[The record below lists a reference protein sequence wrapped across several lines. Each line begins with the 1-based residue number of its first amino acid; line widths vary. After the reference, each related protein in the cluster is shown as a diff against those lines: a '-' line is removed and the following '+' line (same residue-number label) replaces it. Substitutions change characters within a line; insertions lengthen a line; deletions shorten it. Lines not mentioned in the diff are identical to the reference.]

1 MGALDGRVAFITGG
15 ARGQG
20 RAHALA
26 LAAEGANVV
35 IADAPRPMNLT
46 YPLGTEDD
54 LRATAKEV
62 EELGGL
68 CLPMV
73 LDVRDDAAVK
83 AAVDET
89 VSSLGS
95 LDILVANAG
104 VVSTGP
110 LDEVTDETWHQ
121 LVDTNL
127 TGAFHTLRAVIPVM
141 RRQRFGRI
149 VITSSMGG
157 RMGIPDLAP
166 YNATKWG
173 VIGLAKSVALEVA
186 KEGITVNVICPTT
199 VNTPMVQPFGADAIP
214 DEFVQR
220 MMRANPIPAPW
231 IESEDVSRGLM
242 YLVTDPGVVTGSV
255 LEIALGASA
264 GHEVG
269 RLPSWHG
276 DQRRDRPPWRRDRIP
291 RRERRRR
298 HRRGDRRDGA
308 ATWSGHV
315 GVHRLLRHVRRG
327 EWGARCALRAGQC
340 GGVPICPASHGS
352 ASLNA

>member
-68 CLPMV
+68 CLPIPM
-73 LDVRDDAAVK
+73 DVRDADAVA

-89 VSSLGS
+89 TSTLGS
-95 LDILVANAG
+95 LDVLVANAG
-104 VVSTGP
+104 IVSTGP
-110 LDEVTDETWHQ
+110 LDEVTDEIWHQ

-127 TGAFHTLRAVIPVM
+127 TGVFHVLRAVIPVM

-149 VITSSMGG
+149 VVTSSMGG
-157 RMGIPDLAP
+157 RMGIPELGA

-186 KEGITVNVICPTT
+186 KEGITVNVVCPTT
-199 VNTPMVQPFGADAIP
+199 VHTPMVQPVDADDVP
-214 DEFVQR
+214 DELVQR
-220 MMRANPIPAPW
+220 MMRANPVPQPW
-231 IESEDVSRGLM
+231 IEPEDVTRGLM

-255 LEIALGASA
+255 LEIALG
-264 GHEVG
+264 
-269 RLPSWHG
+269 
-276 DQRRDRPPWRRDRIP
+276 
-291 RRERRRR
+291 
-298 HRRGDRRDGA
+298 
-308 ATWSGHV
+308 
-315 GVHRLLRHVRRG
+315 
-327 EWGARCALRAGQC
+327 
-340 GGVPICPASHGS
+340 GS
-352 ASLNA
+352 ARIH

>member
-26 LAAEGANVV
+26 LAAEGADVV

-54 LRATAKEV
+54 LRRTAKEV
-62 EELGGL
+62 EEIGGR
-68 CLPMV
+68 CLPIVM
-73 LDVRDDAAVK
+73 DVRDSAAVA

-89 VSSLGS
+89 VSVLGS

-110 LDEVTDETWHQ
+110 LDEVTDEIWQQ

-127 TGAFHTLRAVIPVM
+127 TGVFHTLRAVLAVM

-149 VITSSMGG
+149 VVTSSMGG
-157 RMGIPDLAP
+157 RMGIPELGA

-199 VNTPMVQPFGADAIP
+199 VHTPMVQPEGTDGVP
-214 DEFVQR
+214 DELVQK
-220 MMRANPIPAPW
+220 MMRANPIPKPW
-231 IESEDVSRGLM
+231 IEAEDVSRGLL
-242 YLVTDPGVVTGSV
+242 YLVSDPGVVTGSV
-255 LEIALGASA
+255 LEISLG
-264 GHEVG
+264 
-269 RLPSWHG
+269 
-276 DQRRDRPPWRRDRIP
+276 
-291 RRERRRR
+291 
-298 HRRGDRRDGA
+298 
-308 ATWSGHV
+308 
-315 GVHRLLRHVRRG
+315 
-327 EWGARCALRAGQC
+327 
-340 GGVPICPASHGS
+340 GS
-352 ASLNA
+352 ARLN

>member
-1 MGALDGRVAFITGG
+1 MGALNGRVAFITGG

-35 IADAPRPMNLT
+35 IADVPRPMTLT

-54 LRATAKEV
+54 LRSTAKEV

-68 CLPMV
+68 CLPIVM
-73 LDVRDDAAVK
+73 DVRDDAAVR

-104 VVSTGP
+104 IVSTGP
-110 LDEVTDETWHQ
+110 LDEVTDEVWHQ

-127 TGAFHTLRAVIPVM
+127 TGVFHVLRAVLPVM

-149 VITSSMGG
+149 VVTSSMGG
-157 RMGIPDLAP
+157 RMGIPDLGA

-186 KEGITVNVICPTT
+186 KEGVTVNVICPTT
-199 VNTPMVQPFGADAIP
+199 VHTPMVQPVGTDDVP
-214 DEFVQR
+214 DELVQR
-220 MMRANPIPAPW
+220 MMRANPVPQPW
-231 IESEDVSRGLM
+231 IEPEDVSRGLL

-255 LEIALGASA
+255 LEIALG
-264 GHEVG
+264 
-269 RLPSWHG
+269 
-276 DQRRDRPPWRRDRIP
+276 
-291 RRERRRR
+291 
-298 HRRGDRRDGA
+298 
-308 ATWSGHV
+308 
-315 GVHRLLRHVRRG
+315 
-327 EWGARCALRAGQC
+327 
-340 GGVPICPASHGS
+340 GS
-352 ASLNA
+352 ARIH